1 MVAMS
6 AGERP
11 VAGIEL
17 GGTKCVAVLGTGPDD
32 VRDEVRIPTT
42 TPDETLGRLAD
53 VLAGWSERGGISAV
67 GVASFGPLQ
76 LEPEAPDHGRIVR
89 TPKPGWSGADL
100 TRLAI
105 PDCTFGLDTD
115 VTGAALAEARWG
127 RAQGLAS
134 HIYITVGTGVGVGI
148 IVNGNPVG
156 GLGHSEAGHLRVGR
170 LAGDSW
176 PGACTFHGDCVE
188 GLASG
193 AALAA
198 RLGQSAETLS
208 ESDPVWETVIH
219 ALSGLMHNLVL
230 TATPQRILLGGGVVT
245 GKPWLLTRLQEALVE
260 SLAGYAHAEALHM
273 VQFLQS
279 PGLGDRAGPMGA
291 LALGLQA
298 LDKVS
303 CRSAQ

>member
-1 MVAMS
+1 MS

-17 GGTKCVAVLGTGPDD
+17 GGTKCIALLGTGPDD
-32 VRDEVRIPTT
+32 VRDEIRIPTT
-42 TPDETLGRLAD
+42 TPEETLGRLAD
-53 VLAGWSERGGISAV
+53 ALAGSSQGPGISAI

-76 LEPEAPDHGRIVR
+76 LDPDAPDHGQIVR

-105 PDCTFGLDTD
+105 PDCPFALDTD

-127 RAQGLAS
+127 RAQGLTS
-134 HIYITVGTGVGVGI
+134 HIYITVGTGVGVGT
-148 IVNGNPVG
+148 IVNGRAVG

-176 PGACTFHGDCVE
+176 PGACPWHGDCVE

-198 RLGQSAETLS
+198 RLGHSAEGLS
-208 ESDPVWETVIH
+208 ESDPVWDAVVH
-219 ALSGLMHNLVL
+219 ALAGLMHNLVL
-230 TATPQRILLGGGVVT
+230 TATPQRILIGGGVPS
-245 GKPWLLTRLQEALVE
+245 GKPWLLARLQDALGE
-260 SLAGYAHAEALHM
+260 SLAGYAHAAELDM
-273 VQFLQS
+273 SQFLQV

-291 LALGLQA
+291 LALALQA
-298 LDKVS
+298 RDKVS

>member
-17 GGTKCVAVLGTGPDD
+17 GGTKCIAVLGTGPDD
-32 VRDEVRIPTT
+32 IHDTVRIPTA
-42 TPDETLGRLAD
+42 TPEETLTRLVD
-53 VLAGWSERGGISAV
+53 VLDGWARGPGIAGV

-76 LEPEAPDHGRIVR
+76 LDPEAPDHGQIVR

-105 PDCTFGLDTD
+105 RDRPFVLDTD

-127 RAQGLAS
+127 RSQGLTS

-148 IVNGNPVG
+148 IINGCPVG
-156 GLGHSEAGHLRVGR
+156 GLGHAEAGHLRIGR

-176 PGACTFHGDCVE
+176 PGACPWHGDCVE

-193 AALAA
+193 SALAA
-198 RLGQSAETLS
+198 RSGHSAEALS
-208 ESDPVWETVIH
+208 ETDPVWDVVVH
-219 ALSGLMHNLVL
+219 ALAGLMHNLVL
-230 TATPQRILLGGGVVT
+230 TATPQRILIGGGVVT
-245 GKPWLLTRLQEALVE
+245 GKPWLLARLRDALSE
-260 SLAGYAHAEALHM
+260 GLAGYAHAARLDM
-273 VQFLQS
+273 TQFLQA

-291 LALGLQA
+291 LALALQGR
-298 LDKVS
+298 DKVS

>member
-1 MVAMS
+1 MS
-6 AGERP
+6 AGKRP
-11 VAGIEL
+11 VAGVEL

-32 VRDEVRIPTT
+32 VRDEVRIPTA

-53 VLAGWSERGGISAV
+53 VLAGWSASGEISAV

-76 LEPEAPDHGRIVR
+76 LDPAAPDHGRIVR

-100 TRLAI
+100 TRLMI
-105 PDCTFGLDTD
+105 PDRPFAMDTD

-148 IVNGNPVG
+148 IVNGNAVG

-170 LAGDSW
+170 LAGDTW

-198 RLGQSAETLS
+198 RLGQSAEILS
-208 ESDPVWETVIH
+208 ETDPVWETVVH
-219 ALSGLMHNLVL
+219 ALAGLMHNLVL

-245 GKPWLLTRLQEALVE
+245 GKSWLLTRLRDALSH
-260 SLAGYAHAEALHM
+260 SLAGYAHAGGLDM
-273 VQFLQS
+273 GQFLQS

-291 LALGLQA
+291 LALGLESM
-298 LDKVS
+298 DKVS

>member
-1 MVAMS
+1 MS

-17 GGTKCVAVLGTGPDD
+17 GGTKCIAVLGTGPDN
-32 VRDEVRIPTT
+32 VRDQVRIPTT
-42 TPDETLGRLAD
+42 TPDETLGRLAA
-53 VLAGWSERGGISAV
+53 VLAGWSEDGGISAV

-76 LEPEAPDHGRIVR
+76 LNRDTPDHGQIVC

-105 PDCTFGLDTD
+105 ADCPFGLDTD

-148 IVNGNPVG
+148 IVNGRAVG

-176 PGACTFHGDCVE
+176 PGACPWHGDCVE

-193 AALAA
+193 SALAA
-198 RLGQSAETLS
+198 RLGHSAEGLS
-208 ESDPVWETVIH
+208 ESDPVWNVVVN
-219 ALSGLMHNLVL
+219 ALAGLMHNLVL
-230 TATPQRILLGGGVVT
+230 TATPQRILIGGGVVT
-245 GKPWLLTRLQEALVE
+245 GKPWLLTRLRGALAE
-260 SLAGYAHAEALHM
+260 SLAGYAHAAELDM
-273 VQFLQS
+273 SQFLQA

-291 LALGLQA
+291 LALALQTR
-298 LDKVS
+298 DKVP

>member
-1 MVAMS
+1 MS

-17 GGTKCVAVLGTGPDD
+17 GGTKCIAVLGTGPDD
-32 VRDEVRIPTT
+32 VRDEIRIPTT
-42 TPDETLGRLAD
+42 TPEETLGRLAD
-53 VLAGWSERGGISAV
+53 ALAGWSGGGGISAI

-76 LEPEAPDHGRIVR
+76 LDPDAPDHGQIVR

-105 PDCTFGLDTD
+105 PDCPFALDTD

-127 RAQGLAS
+127 RAQGLTS
-134 HIYITVGTGVGVGI
+134 HIYITVGTGVGVGT
-148 IVNGNPVG
+148 IVNGRPVG

-176 PGACTFHGDCVE
+176 PGACPWHGDCVE

-193 AALAA
+193 GALAA
-198 RLGQSAETLS
+198 RLGQPAETLL
-208 ESDPVWETVIH
+208 EGDPAWDAVVH
-219 ALSGLMHNLVL
+219 ALAGLMHNLVL
-230 TATPQRILLGGGVVT
+230 TATPQRILIGGGVPS
-245 GKPWLLTRLQEALVE
+245 GKPWLLARLQVALAD
-260 SLAGYAHAEALHM
+260 SLSGYAHADGLNM
-273 VQFLQS
+273 KQFLQA

-291 LALGLQA
+291 LALGLRA
-298 LDKVS
+298 RDKVS